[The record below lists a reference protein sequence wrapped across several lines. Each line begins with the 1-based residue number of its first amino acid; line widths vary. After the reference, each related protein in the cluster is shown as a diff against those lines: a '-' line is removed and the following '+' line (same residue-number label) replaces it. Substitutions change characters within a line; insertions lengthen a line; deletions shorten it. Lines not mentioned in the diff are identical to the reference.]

1 MIYLANHAGAGK
13 STACC
18 QGFEKGS
25 VLFVSPFNK
34 QCIELQKE
42 GFKAVTVN
50 TFFGRGVDNNNNFAP
65 YDWTGSN
72 LIVFDEVLLN
82 NMYFLSLIK
91 TFVNENYDKIKIIA
105 NGDVDQLKPINQTL
119 NNIQDEIKY
128 RMGCIK
134 QIFPNIITLKE
145 IKRLKTKSDKI
156 KMKR

>member
-1 MIYLANHAGAGK
+1 M
-13 STACC
+13 
-18 QGFEKGS
+18 
-25 VLFVSPFNK
+25 
-34 QCIELQKE
+34 
-42 GFKAVTVN
+42 
-50 TFFGRGVDNNNNFAP
+50 DNSNNFTP

-72 LIVFDEVLLN
+72 IIVFDEVLLN